1 MGGFGHACRTARDRG
16 SRVVLTESVGWVA
29 AAVLLLTMARQVW
42 SQWKSGAVGGVS
54 RWLFVGQVVASLGF
68 TAYSALVG
76 NAVFVFTNTLL
87 TLNAIAGLCIDRRN
101 RRLQRT
107 REEVAA

>member
-1 MGGFGHACRTARDRG
+1 M
-16 SRVVLTESVGWVA
+16 LTEAVGWAA
-29 AAVLLLTMARQVW
+29 AAVLLATMARQVW

-76 NAVFVFTNTLL
+76 NLVFVFTNLLL
-87 TLNAIAGLCIDRRN
+87 TINAITGLFIDRRN
-101 RRLQRT
+101 RQLQQARPG
-107 REEVAA
+107 AQA